1 MEDFPTRLTSDV
13 CEEEKRDVLDH
24 VRDSDVKLCGFFHFH
39 RILMFGT
46 DERPSSGAPEHSEV
60 SLMPIQTEN
69 SRGSNKSRSV
79 DGAVKRI
86 GFLFFVFFFLL
97 VAVVWLFEYA
107 ENRLGAALNHSPVV
121 LGHKSLA
128 EPSLHAEDGAF
139 FFLF

>member
-60 SLMPIQTEN
+60 SLMPI
-69 SRGSNKSRSV
+69 